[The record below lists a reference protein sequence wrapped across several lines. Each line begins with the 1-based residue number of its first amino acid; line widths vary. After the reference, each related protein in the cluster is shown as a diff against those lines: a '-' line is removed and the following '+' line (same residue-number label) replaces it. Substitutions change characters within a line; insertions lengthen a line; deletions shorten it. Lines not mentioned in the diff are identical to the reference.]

1 MELTVFWTMCS
12 ANGIVMEEE
21 QLNQILRYQK
31 ELLYWNKQINLISRQ
46 DEENIAL
53 HHIFHSLIVCKYI
66 DLKPKD
72 KCLDIGTG
80 GGMPGIPIKIANP
93 EINMLLVDSIKKKL
107 KIAEMMA
114 QHTGLK
120 KIEALCTRA
129 EDLQNTKKYVGY
141 FDFIFARAVAQIEKL
156 LEWTHPLLKYNGKF
170 VFLKGGDLDYE
181 IKVAQNKYPQYKF
194 DVKPII
200 AIGDSWFEKEEKK
213 IVIISER

>member
-66 DLKPKD
+66 NLPAKA
-72 KCLDIGTG
+72 KCMDVGTG

-93 EINMLLVDSIKKKL
+93 EIYMLLVDSIKKKL

-129 EDLQNTKKYVGY
+129 EDLQNTKKYIGY

-156 LEWTHPLLKYNGKF
+156 LEWTSPLLKYSGKF

-181 IKVAQNKYPQYKF
+181 IKVAENKYPKYKF
-194 DVKPII
+194 EVKPII
-200 AIGDSWFEKEEKK
+200 AIGDNWFEKEEKK

>member
-66 DLKPKD
+66 DFPNKA
-72 KCLDIGTG
+72 KCIDFGTG
-80 GGMPGIPIKIANP
+80 GGLPGIPIKIANP
-93 EINMLLVDSIKKKL
+93 DIYMLLVDSIKKKL

-114 QHTGLK
+114 QHTGLG
-120 KIEALCTRA
+120 KIEALCTRV
-129 EDLQNTKKYVGY
+129 EDLQLQKKYIGY
-141 FDFIFARAVAQIEKL
+141 FDFIFARAVGQIEKL
-156 LEWTHPLLKYNGKF
+156 LEWTHPLLKYSGKF

-181 IKVAQNKYPQYKF
+181 IKVAQSKYPKYKF
-194 DVKPII
+194 DVKQIVV
-200 AIGDSWFEKEEKK
+200 IGDSWFEKEEKK